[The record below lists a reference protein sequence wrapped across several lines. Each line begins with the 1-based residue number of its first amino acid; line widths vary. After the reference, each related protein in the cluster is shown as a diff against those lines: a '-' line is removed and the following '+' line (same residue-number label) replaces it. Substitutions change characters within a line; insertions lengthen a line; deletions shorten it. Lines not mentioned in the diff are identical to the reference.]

1 MRSLNT
7 QSFVPIKTIKNGI
20 IIRDDG
26 VLCSIVLVSTL
37 NFGLKSKTERA
48 AILYQFQNLLNSL
61 EVGTQILIQSRR
73 LNIKPY
79 TQYLEQL
86 YKNQEIDLLKLQTRE
101 YIRFIKNFTNNNE
114 IMSKQ
119 FFVIVTYHPAIS
131 NTRFNLFGKKTA
143 AETDESFEKN
153 RYQLQQ
159 RVSFVQNNIRSLGL
173 KTIQLG
179 TEEVTELIYKTF
191 NPGETQPVPK
201 IN

>member
-1 MRSLNT
+1 ME
-7 QSFVPIKTIKNGI
+7 K
-20 IIRDDG
+20 
-26 VLCSIVLVSTL
+26 
-37 NFGLKSKTERA
+37 RA
-48 AILYQFQNLLNSL
+48 
-61 EVGTQILIQSRR
+61 
-73 LNIKPY
+73 
-79 TQYLEQL
+79 
-86 YKNQEIDLLKLQTRE
+86 
-101 YIRFIKNFTNNNE
+101 
-114 IMSKQ
+114 
-119 FFVIVTYHPAIS
+119 
-131 NTRFNLFGKKTA
+131 A